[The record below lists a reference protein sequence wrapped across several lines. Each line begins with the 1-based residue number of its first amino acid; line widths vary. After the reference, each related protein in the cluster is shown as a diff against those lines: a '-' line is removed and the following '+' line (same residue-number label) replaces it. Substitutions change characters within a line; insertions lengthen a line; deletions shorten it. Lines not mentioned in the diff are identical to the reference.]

1 VRWIAVAGT
10 LFAGVL
16 VGVRAR
22 MTVLNRSA
30 VGLAAALA
38 IVVGAP
44 VAAQA
49 DDPPAPS
56 VTTLEVTNIGGAT
69 ATFHAKVNPNATVT
83 TGYFVYGT
91 APDKLTQ
98 RTPDAAIGSGSGEI
112 GMDAPVGQLSVN
124 TKYYVVAVVENED
137 WIVTGDLV
145 SFSTLA
151 PPEII
156 GGSVSD
162 ITYKSA
168 TLHLNVAMHGQPVTV
183 SGSVRSD
190 VRIVLGTGSNH
201 SSSSVVTPFGPYSV
215 AADGDV
221 AIPLPALDAA
231 TTYNWSAKVTSVVGE
246 GTSGGTFRTESL
258 IVMPRPTL
266 TPAVATYGS
275 DVTISGTIPTKPG
288 LVLTLAAQP
297 YPFNGAIESVAA
309 MTTTSDATGAY
320 AFGVRA
326 ERPVAYGVTADG
338 AAVLAAGNVTKLKV
352 APAVTAKAKR
362 ARRHRFVV
370 AGRYRPA
377 IAGKVTLYRR
387 GAGRVGI
394 ARTSKGTFRFPA
406 RALKPGKYEVRV
418 TPAESTGFERAK
430 SAAVIVPRR

>member
-1 VRWIAVAGT
+1 MRWIAVVGT
-10 LFAGVL
+10 LLA
-16 VGVRAR
+16 GVRAR
-22 MTVLNRSA
+22 KVVLSRSA
-30 VGLAAALA
+30 VGLVAALA
-38 IVVGAP
+38 IVAGAP
-44 VAAQA
+44 VTAQA

-56 VTTLEVTNIGGAT
+56 VTTLAATNIGGTT
-69 ATFHAKVNPNATVT
+69 AKFHATVNPNATVT

-91 APDKLTQ
+91 APDQLTQ
-98 RTPDAAIGSGSGEI
+98 RTPDAAIGSGSADI
-112 GMDAPVGQLSVN
+112 TMDSAVEKLSVN

-137 WIVTGDLV
+137 WIVTGGLV

-151 PPEII
+151 PPEIL

-183 SGSVRSD
+183 SGSISSDIRFSVGPTGRVRS
-190 VRIVLGTGSNH
+190 GG
-201 SSSSVVTPFGPYSV
+201 VVTPFGPYAV
-215 AADGDV
+215 TADGDV
-221 AIPLPALDAA
+221 AIPLSALDAA
-231 TTYNWSAKVTSVVGE
+231 AGYKWSAKATSVVGD
-246 GTSGGTFRTESL
+246 GTSSGAFRTESL

-275 DVTISGTIPTKPG
+275 NVTISGTIPTKPG
-288 LVLTLAAQP
+288 LAVTLAAQA
-297 YPFNGAIESVAA
+297 YPFTGAIEPLAA
-309 MTTTSDATGAY
+309 LTTTSDATGAY

-338 AAVLAAGNVTKLKV
+338 AAVLAAANVTKLKV
-352 APAVTAKAKR
+352 APAVTAKGKR

-370 AGRYRPA
+370 AGRYQPA
-377 IAGKVTLYRR
+377 IAGKVSLYRR
-387 GAGRVGI
+387 GAGRVGV

-418 TPAESTGFERAK
+418 APADGTGFERAK
-430 SAAVIVPRR
+430 SAAVTIPRR

>member
-1 VRWIAVAGT
+1 MRWIAVAGT

-22 MTVLNRSA
+22 MAVLNRSA
-30 VGLAAALA
+30 VGLAATLA
-38 IVVGAP
+38 IVAGAP
-44 VAAQA
+44 VAARA

-56 VTTLEVTNIGGAT
+56 ITTLEVTNIGGAT

-91 APDKLTQ
+91 APDQLTQ
-98 RTPDAAIGSGSGEI
+98 RTPDAAIGSGSGDI
-112 GMDAPVGQLSVN
+112 TMDSAVGKLSVN
-124 TKYYVVAVVENED
+124 TKYYVVAIVENED

-151 PPEII
+151 PPEIL

-168 TLHLNVAMHGQPVTV
+168 TLHLNVVTHGQSVTV
-183 SGSVRSD
+183 SGSVGRGLL
-190 VRIVLGTGSNH
+190 LGGIPRFRG
-201 SSSSVVTPFGPYSV
+201 SVVTSFGPYSV

-231 TTYNWSAKVTSVVGE
+231 TAYTWSAKVTSVVGD
-246 GTSGGTFRTESL
+246 GNSGGAFRTESL

-288 LVLTLAAQP
+288 LVLSLAAQA
-297 YPFNGAIESVAA
+297 YPFNGAIVPVAA

-362 ARRHRFVV
+362 ARHHRFVV
-370 AGRYRPA
+370 AGRYQPV
-377 IAGKVTLYRR
+377 IAGKVSLYRR
-387 GAGRVGI
+387 GAGRVGV

-406 RALKPGKYEVRV
+406 RVLKPGKYEVRV
-418 TPAESTGFERAK
+418 TPAEGTGFERAK
-430 SAAVIVPRR
+430 SAAVTIPRR